1 MRYQGKQSSM
11 LKTQFT
17 FYNNEYEPLHFPSA
31 IKPSTIMCEP
41 LPALC
46 KSHWCNI
53 KSCFHFLLQSC
64 EIIRGYTIWRGLQ
77 ITPVSRQRAPC
88 SPHMLSQ
95 LLYLHC
101 RLPLWNNDFRNYVI
115 LSGLYISSTLLYNLV
130 LDNCRRG
137 WKGHLLED
145 SNFEKK
151 KKNHLEKLLGSGRH
165 KLYFFFPRNN
175 TKEDWGHLGVAP

>member
-1 MRYQGKQSSM
+1 MR
-11 LKTQFT
+11 
-17 FYNNEYEPLHFPSA
+17 
-31 IKPSTIMCEP
+31 EP

-46 KSHWCNI
+46 KSHRCNI

-64 EIIRGYTIWRGLQ
+64 GLIRGYTIWRSLQ
-77 ITPVSRQRAPC
+77 ITPVSRQCAPC

-101 RLPLWNNDFRNYVI
+101 RLPLWNNDLRNYAV
-115 LSGLYISSTLLYNLV
+115 LSRLYINSTLLYNLV

-151 KKNHLEKLLGSGRH
+151 KWNQLEKLLGSGTH
-165 KLYFFFPRNN
+165 KFSSFFFFFFSQKYC
-175 TKEDWGHLGVAP
+175 TKEDWGQMTSMSVVVEVIFSVYCVQYFML

>member
-1 MRYQGKQSSM
+1 MR
-11 LKTQFT
+11 
-17 FYNNEYEPLHFPSA
+17 
-31 IKPSTIMCEP
+31 EP

-46 KSHWCNI
+46 KSHRCNI

-64 EIIRGYTIWRGLQ
+64 GLIRGYAIWRSLQ
-77 ITPVSRQRAPC
+77 ITPVSRQCASC

-101 RLPLWNNDFRNYVI
+101 RLPLWNNDLRNYVV
-115 LSGLYISSTLLYNLV
+115 LSGLYINSTLLYNLV
-130 LDNCRRG
+130 LDNCRQG

-151 KKNHLEKLLGSGRH
+151 KWNQLEKLLGSGTH
-165 KLYFFFPRNN
+165 KFSSFFFSPRN
-175 TKEDWGHLGVAP
+175 TAQRKIEVKWPQWVL